1 MRHGSLQ
8 NMIAADSKGKAP
20 EVGMGVT
27 EILWTDRRPWTVVAV
42 KSPTRII
49 VQMDSAE
56 PVTGRGAVG
65 HNEWTITPDPTGHM
79 ETLTLRK
86 DGKWRRMGDATVF
99 LIGIR
104 EKHHDWSF

>member
-8 NMIAADSKGKAP
+8 NMIAADSKGAVP
-20 EVGMGVT
+20 EVGMGAT

-49 VQMDSAE
+49 VQMDSVRARGE
-56 PVTGRGAVG
+56 GGIGRQDW
-65 HNEWTITPDPTGHM
+65 EITPDPTGHM

-104 EKHHDWSF
+104 EKHYDWSF